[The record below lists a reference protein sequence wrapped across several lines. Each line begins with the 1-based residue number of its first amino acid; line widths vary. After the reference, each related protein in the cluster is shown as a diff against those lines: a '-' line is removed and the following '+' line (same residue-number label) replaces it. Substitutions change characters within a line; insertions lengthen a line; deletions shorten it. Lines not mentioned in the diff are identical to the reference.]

1 MSEHKYFLRISV
13 LSTDSIFNSFFQ
25 SRIKNL
31 RERIENA
38 YISEMNEQ
46 KDYMK
51 EQQQLQEQKRYL
63 NVQRKQEEA
72 EMRRQLRGGQ
82 LSVSN

>member
-1 MSEHKYFLRISV
+1 MMSEHRYFLKISV

-46 KDYMK
+46 KEYMK
-51 EQQQLQEQKRYL
+51 EQ
-63 NVQRKQEEA
+63 
-72 EMRRQLRGGQ
+72 
-82 LSVSN
+82 